1 MSKYDKKTLERE
13 LDDSRTEAAERFAK
27 VGLDFVARGG
37 NPDEA
42 RAKVRT
48 AASVRTDAP
57 GYVLETGDIITS
69 MALDHFEVNLDEA
82 EAKAV
87 VYLEKVA
94 AEEAARDEE
103 ARVEAQAREIIADI
117 NSLAFEVRW
126 PFIFADSME
135 SQNDIKD
142 KIKILQELGVC
153 GRPWFDPHS
162 ATLSRFKL
170 TSISNKYM
178 P

>member
-13 LDDSRTEAAERFAK
+13 LDDNRTEAAERFAK

-103 ARVEAQAREIIADI
+103 AKVEAKAKEIIADI
-117 NSLAFEVRW
+117 VALACEIQW
-126 PFIFADSME
+126 PHVYCDSME
-135 SQNDIKD
+135 SQNQVGK
-142 KIKILQELGVC
+142 KIKHLRNLGVC
-153 GRPWFDPHS
+153 GRPWFDPDS
-162 ATLSRFKL
+162 DERSVFKL

-178 P
+178 L